1 MIGVGE
7 ITHYLG
13 DAVAL
18 VCARDQET
26 LEAAKKLV
34 KVEYEVL
41 PLSLIHIF
49 TGVHHNSLPREKVLE
64 YAALAEC
71 PSSHPISR
79 SLQRAYGCLLYTSR
93 CV

>member
-34 KVEYEVL
+34 QVEYEVL
-41 PLSLIHIF
+41 PA
-49 TGVHHNSLPREKVLE
+49 VHSPAEAAAPGCAARVRDGRE
-64 YAALAEC
+64 
-71 PSSHPISR
+71 
-79 SLQRAYGCLLYTSR
+79 QRAG
-93 CV
+93 V

>member
-26 LEAAKKLV
+26 LEAGQKAGEGRV
-34 KVEYEVL
+34 
-41 PLSLIHIF
+41 
-49 TGVHHNSLPREKVLE
+49 
-64 YAALAEC
+64 
-71 PSSHPISR
+71 
-79 SLQRAYGCLLYTSR
+79 
-93 CV
+93 